1 MGWKIMKIKLPIL
14 TAGIGI
20 LMNIIYL
27 IRLTTL
33 NLSYYTTTDIIYS
46 YAFGIIPIIF
56 VILAIYLYNKGNKL
70 YAAIELIIGAIA
82 FILSDTGFIIS
93 WIGILLYI
101 VSAILIYVN
110 EKEINI
116 GDATND

>member
-1 MGWKIMKIKLPIL
+1 MKVKIPIL

-27 IRLTTL
+27 IRLLTL
-33 NLSYYTTTDIIYS
+33 NLSYYTTIDLIVAYV
-46 YAFGIIPIIF
+46 FGILPIIF

-70 YAAIELIIGAIA
+70 YSTIEFVIA
-82 FILSDTGFIIS
+82 GVTFILSGTGFIIS

-101 VSAILIYVN
+101 ISAILIYVN
-110 EKEINI
+110 NKEITI
-116 GDATND
+116 GGATND

>member
-1 MGWKIMKIKLPIL
+1 MKIKVPIL

-27 IRLTTL
+27 IRLVTL
-33 NLSYYTTTDIIYS
+33 NLSYYSTMDLINS
-46 YAFGIIPIIF
+46 YAFGILPIIF
-56 VILAIYLYNKGNKL
+56 VILAIYLYNNGNKL
-70 YAAIELIIGAIA
+70 YASVELFIGAIA
-82 FILSDTGFIIS
+82 FILSGTGFIIS

-110 EKEINI
+110 EKEITI
-116 GDATND
+116 GGTTND